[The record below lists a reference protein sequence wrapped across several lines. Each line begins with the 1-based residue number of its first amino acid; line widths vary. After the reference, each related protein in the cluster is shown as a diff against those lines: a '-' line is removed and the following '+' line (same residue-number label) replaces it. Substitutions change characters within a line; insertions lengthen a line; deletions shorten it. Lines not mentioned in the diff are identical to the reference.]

1 MVVARV
7 LIVDDSLFQRRN
19 VRRILQ
25 DEGHEILEAA
35 DGADALKI
43 IESDD
48 PDYVI
53 LDLLMPNVNGIS
65 VLDSFKG
72 RVSGP
77 NVIVL
82 TSDVQDSTKARCLE
96 LGASMVLN
104 KPPDPDV
111 LRQAV
116 NGFTV
121 SVAI

>member
-1 MVVARV
+1 MARV

-43 IESDD
+43 IASDD
-48 PDYVI
+48 PDYIV
-53 LDLLMPNVNGIS
+53 LDLLMPNVDGIS
-65 VLDSFKG
+65 VLESLRDSA
-72 RVSGP
+72 SSP
-77 NVIVL
+77 CVIVL
-82 TSDVQDSTKARCLE
+82 TSDVQDSTKVQCLE

-104 KPPDPDV
+104 KPPNSEV

>member
-1 MVVARV
+1 VARV

-43 IESDD
+43 IASDD
-48 PDYVI
+48 PDYVV
-53 LDLLMPNVNGIS
+53 LDLLMPNVDGIS
-65 VLDSFKG
+65 VLESLKDS
-72 RVSGP
+72 VSSP
-77 NVIVL
+77 SIIVL
-82 TSDVQDSTKARCLE
+82 TSDVQDSTKVQCLE

>member
-1 MVVARV
+1 MARV

-48 PDYVI
+48 PDFVV
-53 LDLLMPNVNGIS
+53 LDLLMPNVDGIS
-65 VLDSFKG
+65 VLESLKDS
-72 RVSGP
+72 VSSP
-77 NVIVL
+77 SVIVL
-82 TSDVQDSTKARCLE
+82 KSDVQDSTKVQCLE